1 MNEMNANKFA
11 DRAVGFYMQLVSGVL
26 LLIALVRY
34 LTCGGVT
41 EYGIQASFVVAVVAS
56 IALIVASIWV
66 DSDFISVITPAVGT
80 AALAVFLI
88 ASINILTG
96 YLFSL
101 NMFGDVTMIGAV
113 AQVSIL
119 TGVAVVLLI
128 VSAFLKKN
136 KSDL

>member
-1 MNEMNANKFA
+1 
-11 DRAVGFYMQLVSGVL
+11 
-26 LLIALVRY
+26 VRY

-128 VSAFLKKN
+128 ISAFLKKN
-136 KSDL
+136 KSDR